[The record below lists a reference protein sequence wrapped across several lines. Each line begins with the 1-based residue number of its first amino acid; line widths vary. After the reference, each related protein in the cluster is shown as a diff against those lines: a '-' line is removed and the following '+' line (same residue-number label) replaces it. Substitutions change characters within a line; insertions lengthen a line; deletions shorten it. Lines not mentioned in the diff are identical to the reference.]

1 MLSVNWKQAIDDY
14 MLYLKIERSSSEAT
28 ISSYRFD
35 LKQLETFCTA
45 PNLNRSP
52 SELSTEDLKQFLAV
66 ITDVLSARSQSR
78 MLSAIKGFFG
88 YLKFEGYREDHPA
101 SLLEAPK
108 IGRKLPIYLSSDE
121 IDRFFKAIDLSSTHG
136 YRNQALFE
144 LLYACGL
151 RVSELLHLKL
161 SDLYFKEDF
170 IKVTGKGNKSRLVPI
185 QQFSQDRLQQYLEL
199 RVQTYQPKP
208 TYEDVLFLNRRGKSL
223 TRAMIFTL
231 TQNLSA
237 LAGISKKIS
246 PHTFRHSFA
255 THILENGGD
264 LRAIQ
269 LMLGHQSITTTEIYL
284 HSSAE
289 KLRST
294 VELMHPRSGINRKDR
309 S

>member
-1 MLSVNWKQAIDDY
+1 MLSMNWKQAIDDY
-14 MLYLKIERSSSEAT
+14 ILYLSIERSSSKAT

-35 LKQLETFCTA
+35 LEQLAAFCSTDTLRVA
-45 PNLNRSP
+45 PT
-52 SELSTEDLKQFLAV
+52 ELTTTHLREFLAV
-66 ITDVLSARSQSR
+66 VSEVLSERSQAR
-78 MLSAIKGFFG
+78 MLSAFKGFFS
-88 YLKFEGYREDHPA
+88 YLQFEGYRDDHPA

-108 IGRKLPIYLSSDE
+108 IGRKLPVYLSSEE
-121 IDRFFKAIDLSSTHG
+121 IDRFFKAIDLSAPHG
-136 YRNQALFE
+136 YRNQAIFE

-161 SDLYFKEDF
+161 SDLFFKENF
-170 IKVTGKGNKSRLVPI
+170 IKVTGKGNKSRLVPV
-185 QQFSQDRLQQYLEL
+185 QKFSQDRVEQYIAQ
-199 RVQTYQPKP
+199 RVATYAPQGAF
-208 TYEDVLFLNRRGKSL
+208 EDLLFLNRRGSSL

-231 TQNLSA
+231 SRNLAA
-237 LAGISKKIS
+237 LAGIKKKIS

-255 THILENGGD
+255 THILEHGGD

-294 VELMHPRSGINRKDR
+294 LELMHPRATLNR
-309 S
+309 SSSV